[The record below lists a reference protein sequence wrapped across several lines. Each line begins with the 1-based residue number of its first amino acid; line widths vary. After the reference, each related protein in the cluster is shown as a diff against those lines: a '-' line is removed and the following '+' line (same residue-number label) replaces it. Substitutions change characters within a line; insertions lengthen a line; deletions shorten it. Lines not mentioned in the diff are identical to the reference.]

1 MFGRSADRLQER
13 ALRVLLG
20 LQPLTTT
27 AVTIL
32 PSHRLAASRLQS
44 YLLRVLPA
52 GIFNIA
58 GMARSYMSWDAIYPW
73 PPSAFHT

>member
-1 MFGRSADRLQER
+1 MRKRSMAFGKNANQMQER

-27 AVTIL
+27 A
-32 PSHRLAASRLQS
+32 

-52 GIFNIA
+52 ISEMPAGRFDRLIA
-58 GMARSYMSWDAIYPW
+58 SDLAIV
-73 PPSAFHT
+73 F

>member
-1 MFGRSADRLQER
+1 MAFGKNANQMQER

-27 AVTIL
+27 A
-32 PSHRLAASRLQS
+32 

-52 GIFNIA
+52 ILEMPA
-58 GMARSYMSWDAIYPW
+58 GRFDRLITSDLAIV
-73 PPSAFHT
+73 F